1 MKKDLKKFVIISGS
15 GNTIAWFRLEML
27 KSFIDNSF
35 EVYALAPDISN
46 QSLELLKE
54 ANIHFIKINLVR
66 KSLNVF
72 DLFRSIHH
80 IFTILN
86 KIKPNIVFSYT
97 HKAIIASSFASFL
110 TQNKILSIAMI
121 SGIGHIFNDKT
132 KIEKIKKF
140 FGLLALKLSLKL
152 NQLVFFQ
159 NPDDKNLFLSLGLLD
174 ESKARVVNGS
184 GVNLE
189 KFPQA
194 ILPNAPIFLTMSR
207 LLKSKGLIEFA
218 HAAKT
223 VKSLHPDARFL
234 LYGYPDDHEDSI
246 AESEIKD
253 SWLEKYGVEY
263 MGFSKNPSA
272 AIASSSIFV
281 LLSYN
286 EGTPRSV
293 LEAMSMGRPIITTEA
308 RGCRE
313 TVNGKNGFLVPV
325 GDHQQVS
332 KRMIELLNSE
342 LRKKM
347 GDESRKYCARKFDVR
362 LVNKSILAE
371 VLNLNK

>member
-1 MKKDLKKFVIISGS
+1 
-15 GNTIAWFRLEML
+15 
-27 KSFIDNSF
+27 
-35 EVYALAPDISN
+35 
-46 QSLELLKE
+46 
-54 ANIHFIKINLVR
+54 
-66 KSLNVF
+66 
-72 DLFRSIHH
+72 
-80 IFTILN
+80 
-86 KIKPNIVFSYT
+86 
-97 HKAIIASSFASFL
+97 
-110 TQNKILSIAMI
+110 
-121 SGIGHIFNDKT
+121 
-132 KIEKIKKF
+132 
-140 FGLLALKLSLKL
+140 
-152 NQLVFFQ
+152 
-159 NPDDKNLFLSLGLLD
+159 
-174 ESKARVVNGS
+174 
-184 GVNLE
+184 
-189 KFPQA
+189 
-194 ILPNAPIFLTMSR
+194 MSR

-223 VKSLHPDARFL
+223 VKSLHPDVRFL

-263 MGFSKNPSA
+263 MGFSKNPAA

-347 GDESRKYCARKFDVR
+347 GEESRKYCAKRFDVR